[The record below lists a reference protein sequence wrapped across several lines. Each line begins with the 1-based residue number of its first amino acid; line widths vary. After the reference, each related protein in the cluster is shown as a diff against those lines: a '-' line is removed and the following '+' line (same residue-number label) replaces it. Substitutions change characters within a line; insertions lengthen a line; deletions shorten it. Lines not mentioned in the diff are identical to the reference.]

1 MISVMAQGEY
11 LVGYGLCGEFGRFA
25 PAQPLEC
32 RPGDRVIIRSRRG
45 VEMGTVLCAVT
56 EGHLRVLAA
65 QPVRPLL
72 RAATAEDEDRQRT
85 LEAMAEQAFR
95 TARELIGTHAL
106 PLEVLDV
113 EALQEPPLLVVHY
126 IGGRCDFRDLVHGLS
141 TKFACHVE
149 MLDLNALPGDLAPD
163 SEAEVCSVCGSST
176 GCGNNGCGKGGCGS
190 CGASAEG
197 VARYFAALGQR
208 W

>member
-1 MISVMAQGEY
+1 MMDAMTQGEY

-32 RPGDRVIIRSRRG
+32 RPGDKVIIRSRRG
-45 VEMGTVLCAVT
+45 VELGTVLCPVT

-72 RAATAEDEDRQRT
+72 RAATAEDEDRQRV
-85 LEAMAEQAFR
+85 LEATAEQAFR
-95 TARELIGTHAL
+95 SAQELVGAHAL

-126 IGGRCDFRDLVHGLS
+126 IGARCDYRDLVHGLS

-149 MLDLNALPGDLAPD
+149 MLDLNALPGDPAPD
-163 SEAEVCSVCGSST
+163 TEADACGVCGSTS
-176 GCGNNGCGKGGCGS
+176 GCGNGGCGKAGCGS
-190 CGASAEG
+190 CAANAEG

>member
-1 MISVMAQGEY
+1 MMHAKTQGEY

-25 PAQPLEC
+25 PAEPLEC
-32 RPGDRVIIRSRRG
+32 RPGDKVIIRSRRG

-72 RAATAEDEDRQRT
+72 RAATAEDEDRQRA
-85 LEAMAEQAFR
+85 LEARADQAFR
-95 TARELIGTHAL
+95 SAQELLSAHAL
-106 PLEVLDV
+106 PLQVLDV

-126 IGGRCDFRDLVHGLS
+126 IGGRCDYRDLVHGLS
-141 TKFACHVE
+141 TKFGCHVE

-163 SEAEVCSVCGSST
+163 PEAEVCGSST
-176 GCGNNGCGKGGCGS
+176 GCGNGGCGKGGCGS